1 MEEKVVVVLMSSHV
15 GVTTNDVSVSVV
27 VGFPIN
33 SVALVRQFPGG
44 SIKTNNKCA

>member
-1 MEEKVVVVLMSSHV
+1 MEEKGVVVLMSSRV
-15 GVTTNDVSVSVV
+15 GVTAIMSRVSVV
-27 VGFPIN
+27 VGFPIS